1 MINPLHSGNSADW
14 CTFVKERMELFL
26 DGELY
31 GSENLAFV
39 THLKECEDCAAHWAA
54 DEDISRRLM
63 VTFGEKESRE
73 PVPATGPGPRPIV
86 FDDAPRQKSSVLRR
100 VAMIASLSAASLLLG
115 WFVGRTSPS
124 DAELLST
131 KTAPIVAVV
140 AARTGASVRPIGV
153 DSVRSLDRGDRV
165 DSGTEITAPGDS
177 ELVLAVE
184 DRGRISVGPDS
195 VLRIREPHPGDDCA
209 VEVISGR
216 VDLDFTGGGFSVK
229 ALGWSIAAYDA
240 AATIFVHEIAANGA
254 PERAVVMERGRA
266 TLEGPNGTV
275 SLGAGQKIDLLTG
288 RVMDRRSGEIDAVEL
303 SATQRLVTELESR
316 LTAKDLEIENLEN
329 TVARLEEEIKRARA
343 EVIAGSVSEE
353 MPESII
359 REYLD
364 TVELANHVEIDPPN
378 GFARSAMIR
387 LSAFGP
393 EVVGVLDGFLVR
405 ETKTT
410 NRIALLGLV
419 AGVGGAEATEVLKR
433 ASFDAVADVR
443 YAAMSLL
450 TKIEDLGLAEHFMTV
465 HRNEQRGALKSYA
478 AYGAARLGNETGLN
492 ALFATFYDEKGYCE
506 RMHSLTLILKLDRDP
521 AVRAFMHRVLRDWRP
536 GDGATALR
544 IIVRK
549 IGEMND
555 IEAMP
560 LLRDLTE
567 RQGLPSEVKRV
578 VDDVIEKLPNE

>member
-39 THLKECEDCAAHWAA
+39 THLKECEDCASHWAA

-73 PVPATGPGPRPIV
+73 PVPATGPGPRPIF
-86 FDDAPRQKSSVLRR
+86 FDDVPRKRTTVLRR
-100 VAMIASLSAASLLLG
+100 VAMIASLSAASLLAG
-115 WFVGRTSPS
+115 WFVGRTSLSESEAPS
-124 DAELLST
+124 M
-131 KTAPIVAVV
+131 KTTPIVAV

-165 DSGTEITAPGDS
+165 DAGAEITAPSDS

-195 VLRIREPHPGDDCA
+195 VLRVAEPHPGDDCA
-209 VEVISGR
+209 IEVISGR

-229 ALGWSIAAYDA
+229 ALGWSISAYDA
-240 AATIFVHEIAANGA
+240 AATILVHEIAANGA

-266 TLEGPNGTV
+266 TVEGPNGTV

-303 SATQRLVTELESR
+303 SATQRLVAELESR
-316 LTAKDLEIENLEN
+316 VTAKDLEIENLEK

-343 EVIAGSVSEE
+343 EVVARSASEE
-353 MPESII
+353 MPESIV

-405 ETKTT
+405 EAKTT

-419 AGVGGAEATEVLKR
+419 AGVGGAEATEILKR

-450 TKIEDLGLAEHFMTV
+450 TKIEDLGLADHFMTV
-465 HRNEQRGALKSYA
+465 HQNEQRGALKSYA

>member
-63 VTFGEKESRE
+63 VTFGEKEGQK
-73 PVPATGPGPRPIV
+73 VAPAAGPGPGPVV
-86 FDDAPRQKSSVLRR
+86 FGDAPSRKNRVWRR
-100 VAMIASLSAASLLLG
+100 VAMIASLSAASLLAG
-115 WFVGRTSPS
+115 WFIGRIERPDDVSAIS
-124 DAELLST
+124 R
-131 KTAPIVAVV
+131 TAPSYAVV
-140 AARTGASVRPIGV
+140 AARTGASVRPIGA
-153 DSVRSLDRGDRV
+153 DLAKNLDRGDRV
-165 DSGTEITAPGDS
+165 QAGAEITAPSDS

-184 DRGRISVGPDS
+184 DHGRISLAPDS
-195 VLRIREPHPGDDCA
+195 VLRVVEPQSSDDCA
-209 VEVISGR
+209 VEVVSGR
-216 VDLDFTGGGFSVK
+216 VDLDFTTGGFSVK
-229 ALGWSIAAYDA
+229 ALGWSVTAYDA
-240 AATIFVHEIAANGA
+240 AATILVHEIASNGA
-254 PERAVVMERGRA
+254 PERAVIMERGRA
-266 TLEGPNGTV
+266 TLDGPNGTV
-275 SLGAGQKIDLLTG
+275 LLAAGQKIDLLTG
-288 RVMDRRSGEIDAVEL
+288 RVADARGSEIDAVEL
-303 SATQRLVTELESR
+303 STTRRLVTELESR
-316 LTAKDLEIENLEN
+316 LSAKDGEIENLEK

-343 EVIAGSVSEE
+343 EVVAKSASEE
-353 MPESII
+353 MPETIV

-419 AGVGGAEATEVLKR
+419 SGVGGAEATELLKR
-433 ASFDAVADVR
+433 ASFDPVADVR
-443 YAAMSLL
+443 YAAISLL
-450 TKIEDLGLAEHFMTV
+450 TKIEDLGLADHFMTV
-465 HRNEQRGALKSYA
+465 HQNEQRGALKSFA
-478 AYGAARLGNETGLN
+478 AYGAARLGNEAGLN

-544 IIVRK
+544 VIVRK

-555 IEAMP
+555 VEAMP